1 MILNR
6 LLAAL
11 VIGGAA
17 ASAVAQSDGASGDA
31 PVGKVN
37 AVYVREARGLFIEK
51 KLVRSFTGKEL
62 WVDVRAASQVAET
75 AVGELFEVP
84 ADIVIERGD
93 LVATRIGDPSARN
106 WNLIPEVNRVTSLAV
121 KHDTS
126 MPMAFGLNAKPAPG
140 LGTQA
145 HACYA
150 PTRVA
155 SAGEV
160 IR

>member
-37 AVYVREARGLFIEK
+37 AVYVREARSLFIEK
-51 KLVRSFTGKEL
+51 KLLRKVTGKEL
-62 WVDVRAASQVAET
+62 WVDVRAASQVVET

-84 ADIVIERGD
+84 ADIAIERGD
-93 LVATRIGDPSARN
+93 TRSEPRDIAGRQTRYLDGDGIRSQCEACAGFRHASPCVLRADPGCVRRRVHPLARATRAGIRA
-106 WNLIPEVNRVTSLAV
+106 
-121 KHDTS
+121 S
-126 MPMAFGLNAKPAPG
+126 M
-140 LGTQA
+140 
-145 HACYA
+145 H
-150 PTRVA
+150 
-155 SAGEV
+155 
-160 IR
+160 